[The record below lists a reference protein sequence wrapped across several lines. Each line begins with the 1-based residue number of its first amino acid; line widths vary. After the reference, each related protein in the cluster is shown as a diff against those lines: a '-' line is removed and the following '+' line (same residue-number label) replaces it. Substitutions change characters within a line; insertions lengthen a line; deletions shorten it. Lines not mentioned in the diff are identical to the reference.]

1 VLPEGGIYERTDNKM
16 AGYDFRTS
24 LTWNKVFA
32 DKHIVNAF
40 GGMEINSADRNRT
53 WFRGW
58 GRQYSMGD
66 VPFYVYEVFK
76 KGIEENNTYF
86 SARESHTRD
95 VAFMGNATYSY
106 DAKYVINGTLRYE
119 GSNKLGRSR
128 KARWLPTWNISGAW
142 NAHEENFFSNVK
154 SVLSHF
160 TLKAS
165 YSLTG
170 DRGPAGVSNSR
181 AILVSYNPWRPDVTT
196 QESGIGIDAPENSA
210 LTYEKKHEL
219 NIGVD
224 MGFLKNRL
232 SVAVD
237 WYRRNNFDLIGP
249 TTAMGI
255 GGFINKYANVASMRS
270 GGIEVSIT
278 SKNIVKKDFNWTT
291 NFIFSKYYTEVT
303 DLYNRQNVFSL
314 ITGNGFGLEG
324 YPHRALF
331 SIPFV
336 GLRSNG
342 TPQFR
347 KADGGLTSVNSHVY
361 FQDRENIDFLKYEG
375 PSEPTLTGSLGNV
388 FNWKNLSLNVFITY
402 SFGNKIR
409 LDPVFRWAYS
419 DLDSMP
425 REFADRWTLPG
436 DENYTTVPT
445 IIDTRMSQSSG
456 WQEEYNSYNYS
467 SARVAD
473 GGFIRMK
480 EISLSYDFTKNV
492 TSKLRLGSLALK
504 LQATNPFII
513 YADKKLNGQDPEFF
527 RSGGVSAPV
536 PKQFTLTLRVGF

>member
-1 VLPEGGIYERTDNKM
+1 
-16 AGYDFRTS
+16 
-24 LTWNKVFA
+24 
-32 DKHIVNAF
+32 
-40 GGMEINSADRNRT
+40 
-53 WFRGW
+53 
-58 GRQYSMGD
+58 
-66 VPFYVYEVFK
+66 
-76 KGIEENNTYF
+76 
-86 SARESHTRD
+86 
-95 VAFMGNATYSY
+95 
-106 DAKYVINGTLRYE
+106 
-119 GSNKLGRSR
+119 
-128 KARWLPTWNISGAW
+128 
-142 NAHEENFFSNVK
+142 
-154 SVLSHF
+154 
-160 TLKAS
+160 
-165 YSLTG
+165 
-170 DRGPAGVSNSR
+170 VSNSR
-181 AILVSYNPWRPDVTT
+181 AILVSYKPWRPDVTT

-224 MGFLKNRL
+224 MGFLNNRL
-232 SVAVD
+232 SVAID

-249 TTAMGI
+249 TTAMGV
-255 GGFINKYANVASMRS
+255 GGFIDKYANVASMRS

-278 SKNIVKKDFNWTT
+278 SKNLVKKDFSWTT

-303 DLYNRQNVFSL
+303 ELYNRQNVFSL

-336 GLRSNG
+336 GLRADG

-347 KADGGLTSVNSHVY
+347 KADGGLTSVSSHVC
-361 FQDRENIDFLKYEG
+361 FQDREGIDFLKYEG
-375 PSEPTLTGSLGNV
+375 PSEPTLRGSLCNA
-388 FNWKNLSLNVFITY
+388 FTWKNWSLNVFLTY
-402 SFGNKIR
+402 SFGNVIR
-409 LDPVFRWAYS
+409 LDPVFRWVYS

-445 IIDTRMSQSSG
+445 IIDSRMAQSSG

-492 TSKLRLGSLALK
+492 TSKLRLGSLGLK
-504 LQATNPFII
+504 LQATNPFLI